1 MKKSVFPLLALS
13 LLVLLFTSCR
23 KEPLERVNPN
33 NRKCK
38 TYLQQF
44 ETIWQGMDQGY
55 VFWEKDSV
63 NWDDRYEKYKP
74 IFEAFDARPANK
86 PVTAREYAEAYQ
98 GLFEGL
104 LDHHLTG
111 RFYSPKGNFE
121 TWVRPG
127 RNDYSHTTTSAY
139 ERQLQVNIL
148 RDRAV
153 PGTYVGFNPT
163 TTPNGLVVPGSY
175 TCLIEGTKPHEY
187 IAYFRFTDFYF
198 VQLASNH
205 HQISNWY
212 SAELPVKACW
222 LCQ

>member
-44 ETIWQGMDQGY
+44 ETVWQGMDQGY

-163 TTPNGLVVPGSY
+163 
-175 TCLIEGTKPHEY
+175 
-187 IAYFRFTDFYF
+187 
-198 VQLASNH
+198 
-205 HQISNWY
+205 
-212 SAELPVKACW
+212 
-222 LCQ
+222 